1 LNLRWFRDELAS
13 EIKEEAKTEGENEYV
28 LLDRLAAEVRSG
40 SEGLLFLP
48 HLQGRVCPSDADVRG
63 LWMGFTWA
71 HRKPHFYR
79 AMLEAVAY
87 EYAYYLGIEKAL
99 LPEAEFKEA
108 RVIGGG
114 ARSQLWNQIKADVLG
129 LPYVQLNREEFA
141 VLGSAIVAGYAVGVF
156 DDLKATARRFVETTD
171 RIEPQSEHHQLYQAY
186 VEQYTTLLS
195 ETAPLYRRL
204 ATLPEPP
211 GGEAP

>member
-1 LNLRWFRDELAS
+1 
-13 EIKEEAKTEGENEYV
+13 
-28 LLDRLAAEVRSG
+28 
-40 SEGLLFLP
+40 
-48 HLQGRVCPSDADVRG
+48 
-63 LWMGFTWA
+63 MGFTWA

-79 AMLEAVAY
+79 AILEGIAY
-87 EYAYYLGIEKAL
+87 EYAYYLGIEKVL

-114 ARSQLWNQIKADVLG
+114 ARSQFWNQIKADVLG

-171 RIEPQSEHHQLYQAY
+171 RIEPRPEHHRFYQAY
-186 VEQYTTLLS
+186 VEQYITLLS
-195 ETAPLYRRL
+195 ETAPFYQRL
-204 ATLPEPP
+204 AALPEPP
-211 GGEAP
+211 GGEVS